1 VIMERLMT
9 ACALLGSGS
18 IAVTVACLGAAA
30 LLFAAIA
37 LGFGPLRAWLA
48 GAGAGRASAARGG
61 QGDRGLLG
69 TWRLYRLL
77 RPATQ
82 RGR

>member
-1 VIMERLMT
+1 MT

-18 IAVTVACLGAAA
+18 VAVTVACLGAAA

-48 GAGAGRASAARGG
+48 GAGVERASAARGG
-61 QGDRGLLG
+61 QGDGGLLG
-69 TWRLYRLL
+69 AWRLYRRL
-77 RPATQ
+77 RPAAQ